1 MPIPYLADENVLWVE
16 KIPVAFAL
24 DHVDDAR
31 LQVEQQGSGDVVVVV
46 GLVEEDVFAIVPL
59 QRVRCQMSDVDCQMS
74 DVRCQIQHLKTLT
87 FHAAQA

>member
-1 MPIPYLADENVLWVE
+1 MHAVRHAHTVLYLADENVLWVE

-59 QRVRCQMSDVDCQMS
+59 QRVRCQMSDTA
-74 DVRCQIQHLKTLT
+74 LEALT